1 MGYNK
6 KYKKSNGRSFPYVNF
21 DDCNQ
26 LELKLIDWLGND
38 RLIKETMGLVLLRLH
53 ILRDGNNL
61 IEIRDYNNDDN
72 SFKCV
77 IDERYIYDIKINN
90 LDDKD
95 KDKEIVVNNDNIQYT
110 YVCESVNNIELG
122 MRIRLSS
129 YKKDY
134 LYGLVKLTH
143 YLSRD
148 YVMFDID
155 YMGYDL
161 RFRVVKP
168 SDMVLSLFDEDGRYA
183 RYKLENE
190 EGLIS
195 YLVNLIPPFNL
206 IDIYNNICEISLL
219 DDISKYIEIYLEV
232 SKKDKIIDLIHLRNG
247 DIERFG
253 ITYNDGRSL
262 FLNGDGSWEYY
273 YSEDD
278 EIDKFSMN
286 VVDGKVNYNMCLDRE
301 LGYSK
306 VDELIRDN
314 TNYANMEIEK
324 VKILSKKLIIREEN
338 DSK

>member
-6 KYKKSNGRSFPYVNF
+6 KYKKINGRSFPYVNF

-38 RLIKETMGLVLLRLH
+38 RLINETMGLVLLRLH

-90 LDDKD
+90 LDDND
-95 KDKEIVVNNDNIQYT
+95 KDKEIVVNNDNILYT

-195 YLVNLIPPFNL
+195 YLEFNTA
-206 IDIYNNICEISLL
+206 I
-219 DDISKYIEIYLEV
+219 
-232 SKKDKIIDLIHLRNG
+232 
-247 DIERFG
+247 
-253 ITYNDGRSL
+253 
-262 FLNGDGSWEYY
+262 
-273 YSEDD
+273 
-278 EIDKFSMN
+278 
-286 VVDGKVNYNMCLDRE
+286 
-301 LGYSK
+301 
-306 VDELIRDN
+306 
-314 TNYANMEIEK
+314 
-324 VKILSKKLIIREEN
+324 
-338 DSK
+338 